1 MSSTMPREREVLAE
15 EVWAELLRIG
25 WALPRHLPS
34 STTLRV
40 GSICSGWCSEIWA
53 LRSLARAHTLTFGC
67 DSNNACARLCHD
79 NFQHEQWFMDC
90 TSDEFL
96 LKSPPVDLLVS
107 GFPCQPYS
115 IEGSS
120 QGINSVDGLVLLYV
134 LHYIRTRL
142 PRSVLLENVMGLERD
157 HPETLVFIVEAL
169 KAIQKGGRPYYHVS
183 WQVLNARTHGGLPQN
198 RPRLFIAATH
208 GSAMQWPGEVPMR
221 PITDFIPGDPTR
233 RGTDYPG
240 PLPRTMTT
248 RRNLIKLLTR
258 LEKEGKDPLGAHYIC
273 DLASMTPR
281 AVLGWSPCLT
291 RARCTTGGHW
301 LAWRQ
306 RWMHLREICLLQ
318 GLDSE
323 LLRTDRVSQRELAMM
338 AGNAIPI
345 PLLARVLQGVLAAS
359 Y

>member
-96 LKSPPVDLLVS
+96 LKSPPVDLLLS

-120 QGINSVDGLVLLYV
+120 QGINSVDGSVLLYI
-134 LHYIRTRL
+134 LHYIRTSPSAFSAARKCHGSRE
-142 PRSVLLENVMGLERD
+142 RSSRD
-157 HPETLVFIVEAL
+157 PCLHRGSTASNPE
-169 KAIQKGGRPYYHVS
+169 GRAHYHVS

-208 GSAMQWPGEVPMR
+208 GSAMQWPGEAGVRSRAPRAPQNTEAKRTAQCSRRQVPMAYH
-221 PITDFIPGDPTR
+221 GLHTR
-233 RGTDYPG
+233 
-240 PLPRTMTT
+240 
-248 RRNLIKLLTR
+248 
-258 LEKEGKDPLGAHYIC
+258 
-273 DLASMTPR
+273 
-281 AVLGWSPCLT
+281 
-291 RARCTTGGHW
+291 
-301 LAWRQ
+301 
-306 RWMHLREICLLQ
+306 
-318 GLDSE
+318 
-323 LLRTDRVSQRELAMM
+323 
-338 AGNAIPI
+338 
-345 PLLARVLQGVLAAS
+345 
-359 Y
+359 